1 MVTISNYTVVEN
13 RDLALKVVAEVAE
26 VEASLVVV
34 VLLRAAKVLLKAR
47 VLGVLL
53 KVAPKVKL
61 YLNFLYKPYNQYF
74 LYYHQFTRNIDPFV
88 N

>member
-1 MVTISNYTVVEN
+1 VVEN
-13 RDLALKVVAEVAE
+13 RDLASKVVAEVAE

-34 VLLRAAKVLLKAR
+34 VLLRAAK
-47 VLGVLL
+47 VLL